1 MNFIGMLLFMAVI
14 GAAIGG
20 VTNHLAIKMLFRPLK
35 PIYIGG
41 KRLPFTPGLIPKRRE
56 DLAIQ
61 LGRTVVDHL
70 LTAEGIRS
78 KFKEPAFIKDM
89 ENWAKSEVSVIINSP
104 KRLSEWLE
112 GFGINDVEKKLKEK
126 LNIFIEARYE
136 DLLGQARSKT
146 LGETLPE
153 ELLLK
158 IDSKIPEFSSYIL
171 NKGISYFESN
181 EGKSRLSMMIQDFLE
196 NLGSLGNMVQMFISN
211 DTIVNSVQPELIK
224 FLSHEG
230 TQNMLTQLLDQEWD
244 KVKDWEVGT
253 LEEKVGREQLLS
265 FLKTQ
270 INEQIPYRNWLQS
283 SIKELSKSYHDLI
296 LETLIPKAVG
306 MVSNFIDNRIEE
318 MMQRLHLA
326 EIVRKQ
332 VEGFPVER
340 LEVIVLSISRR
351 EFKMITY
358 LGAFLGGLIGIVQG
372 LIVHFVG

>member
-1 MNFIGMLLFMAVI
+1 MNLIGMLLFMAVI
-14 GAAIGG
+14 GAVIGG

-35 PIYIGG
+35 PIYLWG

-89 ENWAKSEVSVIINSP
+89 EVWAKSEVSVVLNSQ
-104 KRLSEWLE
+104 KTLSEWLE
-112 GFGINDVEKKLKEK
+112 GFGVSEAEEKLKEK
-126 LNIFIEARYE
+126 LNAFIEARYE

-158 IDSKIPEFSSYIL
+158 IDSKIPDFSAYIL
-171 NKGISYFESN
+171 NKGISYFESS
-181 EGKSRLSMMIQDFLE
+181 EGRVRLSMMIQDFLE

-244 KVKDWEVGT
+244 KVKGWEVGT

-283 SIKELSKSYHDLI
+283 SIEELSKSYHELI
-296 LETLIPKAVG
+296 LETLIPKAVS
-306 MVSNFIDNRIEE
+306 MISDFIDNRIEE
-318 MMQRLHLA
+318 MMQRLHLS

-332 VEGFPVER
+332 VEAFPVER
-340 LEVIVLSISRR
+340 LEVIILSISSR

-358 LGAFLGGLIGIVQG
+358 LGALLGGLIGIVQG
-372 LIVHFVG
+372 LIVYFVG

>member
-14 GAAIGG
+14 GAVIGG

-35 PIYIGG
+35 PIYLWG
-41 KRLPFTPGLIPKRRE
+41 KRLPFTPGLIPKRRK
-56 DLAIQ
+56 DLAVQ

-70 LTAEGIRS
+70 LTAEGIRT

-89 ENWAKSEVSVIINSP
+89 ETWAKSEVLRVLNSQ
-104 KRLSEWLE
+104 KTLSEWLE
-112 GFGINDVEKKLKEK
+112 GFGINEAEKKVKEK
-126 LNIFIEARYE
+126 LNAFIEARYE

-146 LGETLPE
+146 LRETLPE

-158 IDSKIPEFSSYIL
+158 IDSKIPDFSAYIL

-181 EGKSRLSMMIQDFLE
+181 EGRIRLSAMIQDFLD
-196 NLGSLGNMVQMFISN
+196 NLGSLGNMVKMFISN

-244 KVKDWEVGT
+244 KVKSWEVGT
-253 LEEKVGREQLLS
+253 LEEKVGREGLLS

-283 SIKELSKSYHDLI
+283 SIEDISKSYHELV
-296 LETLIPKAVG
+296 LETLIPKAVQLVG
-306 MVSNFIDNRIEE
+306 DFIDNRIEE
-318 MMQRLHLA
+318 MMQRLHLS

-332 VEGFPVER
+332 VEAFPVER
-340 LEVIVLSISRR
+340 LEVIVLSISSR

-358 LGAFLGGLIGIVQG
+358 LGALLGGLIGIVQG
-372 LIVHFVG
+372 LIVYFVG

>member
-1 MNFIGMLLFMAVI
+1 MNFVGMLLFMAFI

-20 VTNHLAIKMLFRPLK
+20 ITNDLAIRMLFRPLK
-35 PIYIGG
+35 PIYLWG

-78 KFKEPAFIKDM
+78 KFKEPGFIKDM
-89 ENWAKSEVSVIINSP
+89 ESWARSEVLVILNSQ
-104 KRLSEWLE
+104 KTISQWLE
-112 GFGINDVEKKLKEK
+112 GFGVSRAEEKLKEK
-126 LNIFIEARYE
+126 LNAFIEERYE
-136 DLLGQARSKT
+136 ELLGQARSKT
-146 LGETLPE
+146 MGETLPE

-158 IDSKIPEFSSYIL
+158 IDSKIPEFSAYIL
-171 NKGISYFESN
+171 NKGLSYFESN
-181 EGKSRLSMMIQDFLE
+181 EGRSRLSMMIQDFLE

-224 FLSHEG
+224 FLSHDG

-244 KVKDWEVGT
+244 KVKSWEVGT
-253 LEEKVGREQLLS
+253 LEDKVGREQLLS

-270 INEQIPYRNWLQS
+270 INEQIPYKNWLQS
-283 SIKELSKSYHDLI
+283 SVEDLSESYHELI
-296 LETLIPKAVG
+296 LETLIPKAIK
-306 MVSNFIDNRIEE
+306 MVTDFIDNRIEE
-318 MMQRLHLA
+318 MMKRLHLS

-332 VEGFPVER
+332 VEAFPVER
-340 LEVIVLSISRR
+340 LEVIVLSISSK

-358 LGAFLGGLIGIVQG
+358 LGALLGGIIGIVQG
-372 LIVHFVG
+372 LIVYFVG

>member
-1 MNFIGMLLFMAVI
+1 MILFMAVI

-35 PIYIGG
+35 PIYLWG

-56 DLAIQ
+56 DLAVQ

-89 ENWAKSEVSVIINSP
+89 EAWVRSEVSVTLNSQ
-104 KRLSEWLE
+104 KTLSEWLE
-112 GFGINDVEKKLKEK
+112 GFGVHEAEEKLKEK
-126 LNIFIEARYE
+126 LNAFIEARYE

-153 ELLLK
+153 ELLFK
-158 IDSKIPEFSSYIL
+158 IDSKIPDFSAYIL

-181 EGKSRLSMMIQDFLE
+181 EGKVRLSMMVQDFLE

-224 FLSHEG
+224 FLSHDG

-244 KVKDWEVGT
+244 KVKSWEVGT

-270 INEQIPYRNWLQS
+270 INEQIPYRTWLQS
-283 SIKELSKSYHDLI
+283 SIQDLTKSHHELI
-296 LETLIPKAVG
+296 LKTLIPKAIS
-306 MVSNFIDNRIEE
+306 MVADFVDNRIEE
-318 MMQRLHLA
+318 MMKRLHLS

-332 VEGFPVER
+332 VEAFPVER
-340 LEVIVLSISRR
+340 LEVIVLSISSR

-358 LGAFLGGLIGIVQG
+358 LGALLGGLIGIVQG
-372 LIVHFVG
+372 LIVYFVG

>member
-1 MNFIGMLLFMAVI
+1 MNLIGMLLFMAVI
-14 GAAIGG
+14 GAVIGG

-35 PIYIGG
+35 PIYLWG

-89 ENWAKSEVSVIINSP
+89 EVWAKSEVSVVLNSQ
-104 KRLSEWLE
+104 KTLSEWLE
-112 GFGINDVEKKLKEK
+112 GFGVSEAEEKLKEK
-126 LNIFIEARYE
+126 LNAFIEARYE
-136 DLLGQARSKT
+136 DLLGQARSQV

-158 IDSKIPEFSSYIL
+158 IDSKIPDFSAYIL
-171 NKGISYFESN
+171 NKGISYFESS
-181 EGKSRLSMMIQDFLE
+181 EGRVRLSMMIQDFLE

-244 KVKDWEVGT
+244 KVKGWEVGT

-283 SIKELSKSYHDLI
+283 SIEELSKSYHELI
-296 LETLIPKAVG
+296 LETLIPKAVS
-306 MVSNFIDNRIEE
+306 MISDFIDNRIEE
-318 MMQRLHLA
+318 MMQRLHLS

-332 VEGFPVER
+332 VEAFPVER
-340 LEVIVLSISRR
+340 LEIIILSISSR

-358 LGAFLGGLIGIVQG
+358 LGALLGGLIGIVQG
-372 LIVHFVG
+372 LIVYFVG

>member
-35 PIYIGG
+35 PIYFWG

-89 ENWAKSEVSVIINSP
+89 ETWAKSEVSVILNSP
-104 KRLSEWLE
+104 KTLSEWLE
-112 GFGINDVEKKLKEK
+112 GFGINDVEKKLEEK
-126 LNIFIEARYE
+126 LNGFIEARYE
-136 DLLGQARSKT
+136 ELLGQARTKT

-153 ELLLK
+153 GLLLK

-171 NKGISYFESN
+171 NKGISYFESD
-181 EGKSRLSMMIQDFLE
+181 EGRSRLSMMIQDFLE
-196 NLGSLGNMVQMFISN
+196 NIGSLGNMVQMFISN

-244 KVKDWEVGT
+244 KVKGWEVGT

-283 SIKELSKSYHDLI
+283 SIEELSKSYHELI
-296 LETLIPKAVG
+296 LETLIPKAIG

>member
-1 MNFIGMLLFMAVI
+1 MNFVGMLLFMAFI

-20 VTNHLAIKMLFRPLK
+20 ITNDLAIRMLFRPLK
-35 PIYIGG
+35 PIYLWG

-78 KFKEPAFIKDM
+78 KFKEPGFIKDM
-89 ENWAKSEVSVIINSP
+89 ESWARSEVLVILNSQ
-104 KRLSEWLE
+104 KTISQWLE
-112 GFGINDVEKKLKEK
+112 GFGVSRAEEKLKEK
-126 LNIFIEARYE
+126 LNAFIEERYE
-136 DLLGQARSKT
+136 ELLGQARSKT
-146 LGETLPE
+146 MGETLPG

-158 IDSKIPEFSSYIL
+158 IDSKIPEFSAYIL
-171 NKGISYFESN
+171 NKGLSYFESN
-181 EGKSRLSMMIQDFLE
+181 EGRSRLSMMIQDFLE

-224 FLSHEG
+224 FLSHDG

-244 KVKDWEVGT
+244 KVKSWEVGT

-270 INEQIPYRNWLQS
+270 INEQIPYKNWLQS
-283 SIKELSKSYHDLI
+283 SVEDLSESYHELI
-296 LETLIPKAVG
+296 LETLIPKAIK
-306 MVSNFIDNRIEE
+306 MVTDFIDNRIEE
-318 MMQRLHLA
+318 MMKRLHLS

-332 VEGFPVER
+332 VEAFPVER
-340 LEVIVLSISRR
+340 LEVIVLSISSK

-358 LGAFLGGLIGIVQG
+358 LGALLGGIIGIVQG
-372 LIVHFVG
+372 LIVYFVG

>member
-35 PIYIGG
+35 PIYIWG

-89 ENWAKSEVSVIINSP
+89 ETWAKSEVSVLLNSQ
-104 KRLSEWLE
+104 KTLSEWLE
-112 GFGINDVEKKLKEK
+112 GFGINDAEKKLKEK
-126 LNIFIEARYE
+126 LDAFIEARYE
-136 DLLGQARSKT
+136 DLLGQARSQV
-146 LGETLPE
+146 LGETLPK

-171 NKGISYFESN
+171 NKGISYFESD
-181 EGKSRLSMMIQDFLE
+181 EGRGRLSMMIHDFLE
-196 NLGSLGNMVQMFISN
+196 NLGSLGNMVKMFISN

-230 TQNMLTQLLDQEWD
+230 TQDMLTQLLNQEWD
-244 KVKDWEVGT
+244 KVKGWKVGT

-283 SIKELSKSYHDLI
+283 SIEELSKSYHELI
-296 LETLIPKAVG
+296 LETLIPKVIS
-306 MVSNFIDNRIEE
+306 MVADFVDNRIEE
-318 MMQRLHLA
+318 MMKRLHLS

-332 VEGFPVER
+332 VEAFPVER
-340 LEVIVLSISRR
+340 LEVIVLSISSR

-358 LGAFLGGLIGIVQG
+358 LGALLGGLIGIVQG

>member
-1 MNFIGMLLFMAVI
+1 MNFVGMLLFMAFI

-20 VTNHLAIKMLFRPLK
+20 ITNDLAIRMLFRPLK
-35 PIYIGG
+35 PIYLWG

-78 KFKEPAFIKDM
+78 KFKEPGFIKDM
-89 ENWAKSEVSVIINSP
+89 ESWARSEVLVILNSQ
-104 KRLSEWLE
+104 KTISQWLE
-112 GFGINDVEKKLKEK
+112 GFGVSRAEEKLKEK
-126 LNIFIEARYE
+126 LNAFIEERYE
-136 DLLGQARSKT
+136 ELLGQARSKT
-146 LGETLPE
+146 MGETLPE

-158 IDSKIPEFSSYIL
+158 IDSKIPEFSAYIL
-171 NKGISYFESN
+171 NKGLSYFESN
-181 EGKSRLSMMIQDFLE
+181 EGRSRLSMMIQDFLE

-224 FLSHEG
+224 FLSHDG

-244 KVKDWEVGT
+244 KVKSWEVGT

-270 INEQIPYRNWLQS
+270 INEQIPYKNWLQS
-283 SIKELSKSYHDLI
+283 SVEDLSESYHELI
-296 LETLIPKAVG
+296 LETLIPKAIK
-306 MVSNFIDNRIEE
+306 MVTDFIDNRIEE
-318 MMQRLHLA
+318 MMKRLHLS

-332 VEGFPVER
+332 VEAFPVER
-340 LEVIVLSISRR
+340 LEVIVLSISSK

-358 LGAFLGGLIGIVQG
+358 LGALLGGIIGIVQG
-372 LIVHFVG
+372 LIVYFVG

>member
-1 MNFIGMLLFMAVI
+1 MNLIGMLLFMAVI
-14 GAAIGG
+14 GAVIGG

-35 PIYIGG
+35 PIYLWG

-89 ENWAKSEVSVIINSP
+89 EAWAKSEVSVVLNSQ
-104 KRLSEWLE
+104 KTLSEWLE
-112 GFGINDVEKKLKEK
+112 GFGVSEAEEKLKEK
-126 LNIFIEARYE
+126 LNAFIEARYE

-158 IDSKIPEFSSYIL
+158 IDSKIPDFSAYIL
-171 NKGISYFESN
+171 NKGISYFESS
-181 EGKSRLSMMIQDFLE
+181 EGRVRLSMMIQDFLE

-244 KVKDWEVGT
+244 KVKGWEVGT

-265 FLKTQ
+265 FLKIQ

-283 SIKELSKSYHDLI
+283 SIEELSKSYHELI
-296 LETLIPKAVG
+296 LETLIPKAVS
-306 MVSNFIDNRIEE
+306 MVSDFIDNRIEE
-318 MMQRLHLA
+318 MMQRLHLS

-332 VEGFPVER
+332 VEAFPVER
-340 LEVIVLSISRR
+340 LEVIILSISSR

-358 LGAFLGGLIGIVQG
+358 LGALLGGLIGIVQG
-372 LIVHFVG
+372 LIVYFVG

>member
-1 MNFIGMLLFMAVI
+1 MNFLGMLLFMAVI

-35 PIYIGG
+35 PIYIWG
-41 KRLPFTPGLIPKRRE
+41 KRLPFTPGLIPKRRQ

-89 ENWAKSEVSVIINSP
+89 ETWAQSELSRVLNSQ
-104 KRLSEWLE
+104 KTLSEWLE
-112 GFGINDVEKKLKEK
+112 GFGVTDAENRLKEK
-126 LNIFIEARYE
+126 LDAFIEARYE
-136 DLLGQARSKT
+136 DLLGQARCKT

-158 IDSKIPEFSSYIL
+158 IDAKIPAFSAYIL
-171 NKGISYFESN
+171 NKGITYFESH
-181 EGKSRLSMMIQDFLE
+181 EGKTRLSMMIQDFLE

-224 FLSHEG
+224 FLSHDG

-244 KVKDWEVGT
+244 KVKSWEVGT
-253 LEEKVGREQLLS
+253 LEEKVGREQLLT

-270 INEQIPYRNWLQS
+270 IHEQIPYKNWLQS
-283 SIKELSKSYHDLI
+283 SVEDLSKSYHEFI
-296 LETLIPKAVG
+296 LETLIPKAIK
-306 MVSNFIDNRIEE
+306 MVADFIDNRIEE
-318 MMQRLHLA
+318 MMKRLHLS

-332 VEGFPVER
+332 VEAFPVER
-340 LEVIVLSISRR
+340 LEVIVLSISSK

-358 LGAFLGGLIGIVQG
+358 LGALLGGLIGIVQG
-372 LIVHFVG
+372 LIVYFVG

>member
-1 MNFIGMLLFMAVI
+1 MNLIGMLLFMAVI
-14 GAAIGG
+14 GAVIGG

-35 PIYIGG
+35 PIYLWG

-89 ENWAKSEVSVIINSP
+89 EVWAKSEVSVVLNSQ
-104 KRLSEWLE
+104 KTLSEWLE
-112 GFGINDVEKKLKEK
+112 GFGVSEAEEKLKEK
-126 LNIFIEARYE
+126 LNAFIEARYE

-158 IDSKIPEFSSYIL
+158 IDSKIPDFSAYIL
-171 NKGISYFESN
+171 NKGISYFESS
-181 EGKSRLSMMIQDFLE
+181 EGRVRLSMMIQDFLE

-244 KVKDWEVGT
+244 KVKGWEVGT

-283 SIKELSKSYHDLI
+283 SIEELSKSYHELI
-296 LETLIPKAVG
+296 LETLIPKAVS
-306 MVSNFIDNRIEE
+306 MISDFIDNRIEE
-318 MMQRLHLA
+318 MMQRLHLS

-332 VEGFPVER
+332 VEAFPVER
-340 LEVIVLSISRR
+340 LEIIILSISSR

-358 LGAFLGGLIGIVQG
+358 LGALLGGLIGIVQG
-372 LIVHFVG
+372 LIVYFVG

>member
-1 MNFIGMLLFMAVI
+1 MNFIGMLLFMAIIGAVI
-14 GAAIGG
+14 GGI
-20 VTNHLAIKMLFRPLK
+20 TNHLAIKMLFRPLK

-89 ENWAKSEVSVIINSP
+89 ETWARSEISVLLNSQ
-104 KRLSEWLE
+104 KTLSEWLE
-112 GFGINDVEKKLKEK
+112 GLGISEVEKKLKEK
-126 LNIFIEARYE
+126 LNAFIETKYE

-146 LGETLPE
+146 VGETLPE

-158 IDSKIPEFSSYIL
+158 IDSRIPDFSAYIL
-171 NKGISYFESN
+171 NKGIYYFQSN
-181 EGKSRLSMMIQDFLE
+181 EGRSRLSMMIQDFLE
-196 NLGSLGNMVQMFISN
+196 NLGSLGNMVKMFISN

-230 TQNMLTQLLDQEWD
+230 TQDMVTQLLDQEWD
-244 KVKDWEVGT
+244 KVKCLEVGT
-253 LEEKVGREQLLS
+253 LEEKVGREQLVS

-270 INEQIPYRNWLQS
+270 INEQIPYRIWLRS
-283 SIKELSKSYHDLI
+283 SIKELSKSYHQFI
-296 LETLIPKAVG
+296 LDTLIPKAVG
-306 MVSNFIDNRIEE
+306 KVSDFIDNRVEE
-318 MMQRLHLA
+318 MMERLHLA

-340 LEVIVLSISRR
+340 LEVIVLSISKR

-358 LGAFLGGLIGIVQG
+358 LGALLGGLIGIVQG
-372 LIVHFVG
+372 FIVYFVG

>member
-1 MNFIGMLLFMAVI
+1 MNFVGMLLFMAFI

-20 VTNHLAIKMLFRPLK
+20 ITNDLAIRMLFRPLK
-35 PIYIGG
+35 PIYLWG

-78 KFKEPAFIKDM
+78 KFKEPGFIKDM
-89 ENWAKSEVSVIINSP
+89 ESWAQSEVLVILNSQ
-104 KRLSEWLE
+104 KTISQWLE
-112 GFGINDVEKKLKEK
+112 GFGVSRAEEK
-126 LNIFIEARYE
+126 LEEKVNAFIEERYE
-136 DLLGQARSKT
+136 ELLGQARSKT
-146 LGETLPE
+146 MGETLPE

-158 IDSKIPEFSSYIL
+158 IDSKIPEFSAYIL
-171 NKGISYFESN
+171 NKGLSYFESN
-181 EGKSRLSMMIQDFLE
+181 EGRSRLSMMIQDFLE

-224 FLSHEG
+224 FLSHDG

-244 KVKDWEVGT
+244 KVKSWEVGT

-265 FLKTQ
+265 LLKTQ

-283 SIKELSKSYHDLI
+283 SVEDLSESYHELI
-296 LETLIPKAVG
+296 LETLIPKAIK
-306 MVSNFIDNRIEE
+306 MVADFIDNRIEE
-318 MMQRLHLA
+318 MMKRLHLS

-332 VEGFPVER
+332 VEAFPVER
-340 LEVIVLSISRR
+340 LEVIILSISSK

-358 LGAFLGGLIGIVQG
+358 LGALLGGIIGIVQG
-372 LIVHFVG
+372 LIVYFVG